1 MSPTKEKKRKANS
14 LRSLPGKILAVCICL
29 LPFLTREI
37 AVALPESVRSAY
49 FYPAGQTSVNDFEQY
64 CREIALLMIAAVFG
78 IWTLA
83 ELLRRKP
90 KLSQKHSHGAML
102 LLLAGYLG
110 LGLASTLHSAYLP
123 EALMGIHQVYE
134 GYLAL
139 ASYGIVFVA
148 AWYWTGRDGVQRF
161 VRECLTVLFLVI
173 GVTALL
179 ESCGIFYYNNPL
191 VQLVG
196 GLDGKV
202 GPSEDGSIAMM
213 FGNSDYLGMYC
224 AFLLPVSASMISRKD
239 SMLRLM
245 VQILASVLLAAALLQ
260 SKVMSAILIGF
271 GMTALFLLVWLL
283 RSNWRKAGKR
293 LVCGGVC
300 VAIVAGGIGFVAS
313 RSGDTLSEKI
323 QHTMIGME
331 QEETFRL
338 LSMRVDGNALV
349 LRNQDTEFRVE
360 TAEARLSAD
369 DMTYT
374 CNDAAVVPQTE
385 TDGMLTFAEPALQH
399 CQLQIEGN
407 KLSFLL
413 GYATPLQAIRKA
425 DGWQVLG
432 IGGELLDQVPLVS
445 ENPRLAACYP
455 YLNGRVFVW
464 ANTIS
469 VLPDCIVLGHRPATS
484 LFYFNQNAQPAQRK
498 ILGTYVLYNKPH
510 SWYLQMAQDTGLL
523 SLAAVVGMLV
533 LFLVCGGKNCFGKKG
548 TFTPF
553 RAALFFAVETYC
565 LLGFFHDSL
574 IYHAPMFWFL
584 FGMSWRELSQ
594 KKTSESA

>member
-139 ASYGIVFVA
+139 ASYGIVFAA

-224 AFLLPVSASMISRKD
+224 AFLLPVSASMISKKD

-413 GYATPLQAIRKA
+413 G
-425 DGWQVLG
+425 
-432 IGGELLDQVPLVS
+432 
-445 ENPRLAACYP
+445 
-455 YLNGRVFVW
+455 
-464 ANTIS
+464 
-469 VLPDCIVLGHRPATS
+469 
-484 LFYFNQNAQPAQRK
+484 
-498 ILGTYVLYNKPH
+498 
-510 SWYLQMAQDTGLL
+510 
-523 SLAAVVGMLV
+523 
-533 LFLVCGGKNCFGKKG
+533 
-548 TFTPF
+548 
-553 RAALFFAVETYC
+553 
-565 LLGFFHDSL
+565 
-574 IYHAPMFWFL
+574 
-584 FGMSWRELSQ
+584 
-594 KKTSESA
+594 